1 MYKPSPSIRIFL
13 LRLTGMA
20 CLFGTVSVLYSL
32 IRFSTFNTNS
42 FTLALCSLL
51 SALCSLYLFF
61 HYHQSSRKPTSP

>member
-1 MYKPSPSIRIFL
+1 MYKPSPSKRVFL
-13 LRLTGMA
+13 LRLTVVA

-42 FTLALCSLL
+42 FTLALCSL
-51 SALCSLYLFF
+51 YLFF